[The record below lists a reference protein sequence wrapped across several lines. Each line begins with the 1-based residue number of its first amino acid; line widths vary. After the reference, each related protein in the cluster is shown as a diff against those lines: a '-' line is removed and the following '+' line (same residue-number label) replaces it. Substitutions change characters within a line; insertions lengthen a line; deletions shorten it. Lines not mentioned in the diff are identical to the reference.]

1 MCGICGFLGPGDAAA
16 LEAMNTR
23 LVRRGPDGEGWY
35 GDAAAGVWLAHRRLA
50 IIDLEG
56 GRQPM
61 STPDGSLVVTYNGE
75 IYNHEAL
82 RRELVARGHR
92 FASDHSDTEVL
103 LHGWREW
110 GEDLPGRLNGMWA
123 FALYDKPRGLL
134 FCSRDRFG
142 KKPFFYAARPGFF
155 AFASELTSLVAHPAL
170 AGASVSRAALRKY
183 FAYGFIPAPN
193 AFYEGTAKLPG
204 GWNLLVDVRDMRVRR
219 KRWWAFRL
227 EPTDRI
233 PANPERE
240 WGGRLL
246 ELLDAA
252 VARRLMSDVPLGV
265 FLSGGIDSSA
275 VTALAAR
282 RQPGIATFSI
292 GFDDPS
298 FDESAKARQAAAFC
312 HVSHHED
319 RLTLAD
325 ALALLPD
332 ILGRLDEPMGD
343 ASLIPTSL
351 LCRETRK
358 RVTVALGGDGAD
370 ELFAGYDPFR
380 AIRAAEWYSRLVPK
394 PVHRALALLAARLP
408 VGHGYMHASF
418 KVNRFLR
425 GLSHPPRLWNPTWL
439 GPCAPAEIAALFRE
453 PVDPEELYAEAIEIF
468 DACPGA
474 DMVDRTMEFY
484 TRLYLQDDILVKTD
498 RAGMM
503 HSLEV
508 RAPFLDIEFVDFVR
522 TIPHAWKLRR
532 GRTKHILKTALEP
545 VLPREI
551 LHRRKQGF
559 GVPVGRWLAEGAL
572 PMGAPSPLEA
582 GMDAAG
588 IAGRIREHR
597 ALTADHRLFLWNLW
611 VLRRMPFEGRPPCA
625 STCSNT

>member
-1 MCGICGFLGPGDAAA
+1 VCGICGFLGPGDAAA
-16 LEAMNTR
+16 LAAMNAR
-23 LVRRGPDGEGWY
+23 LARRGPDGEGVY
-35 GDAAAGVWLAHRRLA
+35 EDPAAGVRLAHRRLA

-61 STPDGSLVVTYNGE
+61 STADEALVVTYNGE

-92 FASDHSDTEVL
+92 FVSDHCDTEVL

-110 GEDLPGRLNGMWA
+110 GEALPERLNGMWA

-155 AFASELTSLVAHPAL
+155 AFASELRSLVAHPSL
-170 AGASVSRAALRKY
+170 AGNAVSRTALRKY

-193 AFYEGTAKLPG
+193 ALYEGTAKLPG
-204 GWNLLVDVRDMRVRR
+204 GENLLVDVRDLTVRR
-219 KRWWAFRL
+219 KRWWSFRL

-233 PANPERE
+233 PADPVRE
-240 WGGRLL
+240 WGARLL

-252 VARRLMSDVPLGV
+252 VARRLMADVPLGV

-275 VTALAAR
+275 ITALAAR
-282 RQPGIATFSI
+282 RAPGIAAFSI

-298 FDESAKARQAAAFC
+298 FDESAKARRAASFC
-312 HVSHHED
+312 DVAHNET
-319 RLTLAD
+319 RLTLDA
-325 ALALLPD
+325 ALALMPE
-332 ILGRLDEPMGD
+332 IIGRLDEPMGD
-343 ASLIPTSL
+343 ASLVPTAL
-351 LCRETRK
+351 LCRQTRQH
-358 RVTVALGGDGAD
+358 VTVALGGDGAD

-380 AIRAAEWYSRLVPK
+380 AIRAAQCYSRLAPK
-394 PVHRALALLAARLP
+394 PLHNALALLAARLP

-418 KVNRFLR
+418 KINRFLR

-439 GPCAPAEIAALFRE
+439 GPLDPAEISALFRE
-453 PVDPEELYAEAIEIF
+453 PVDPEALYSEAIDVFES
-468 DACPGA
+468 CPSTDMA
-474 DMVDRTMEFY
+474 DKTMEFY

-508 RAPFLDIEFVDFVR
+508 RAPFLDIELVDFVR
-522 TIPHAWKLRR
+522 TIPHACKLRR
-532 GRTKHILKTALEP
+532 GTTKYLLKKALEA
-545 VLPREI
+545 VLPRDI
-551 LHRRKQGF
+551 LYRKKQGF
-559 GVPVGRWLAEGAL
+559 GVPVGRWLAGGAL
-572 PMGAPSPLEA
+572 PMGAPAGLEA
-582 GMDAAG
+582 DLNAAF
-588 IAGRIREHR
+588 ITGRIREQMSG
-597 ALTADHRLFLWNLW
+597 AADHRLFLWNLW
-611 VLRRMPFEGRPPCA
+611 VLRHMDLGGGRLAP
-625 STCSNT
+625 